1 MLSNEIDQITESLK
15 TTTSPIQLV
24 DYLTA
29 LAGWGSYY
37 DGLLEPITL
46 SKPSK
51 WIELKTIS
59 QIDESKRDKPLSDK
73 HTEILWATTAEGQK
87 EIEYTILLKRI
98 DRMTT
103 AIRQNLW
110 AKKIDYNNLNQSI

>member
-1 MLSNEIDQITESLK
+1 MPSEIDKITESLK
-15 TTTSPIQLV
+15 TTTNPIALV
-24 DYLTA
+24 DFLTA

-37 DGLLEPITL
+37 EGLLEPITL

-51 WIELKTIS
+51 WIELKYRLTTTT
-59 QIDESKRDKPLSDK
+59 ERDKPLSDK
-73 HTEILWATTAEGQK
+73 HTDILWASTNEGQK
-87 EIEYTILLKRI
+87 EIEYSILIKRI
-98 DRMTT
+98 DRMST